1 MRCVWPVLAIAGR
14 VNGQRGHPRQRR
26 ITDMTD
32 TRQSKKATA
41 VNTTGE
47 EQVANARA
55 PVSHRHLV
63 RHRDPAAVVR
73 PKERS
78 SKMITEEIA
87 HRDFE
92 AVENLLT
99 SLAHGRGELS
109 PLAALTRAQEEAAI
123 EAQDILTQGDEAL
136 VMG

>member
-1 MRCVWPVLAIAGR
+1 
-14 VNGQRGHPRQRR
+14 
-26 ITDMTD
+26 MTD
-32 TRQSKKATA
+32 TQQSKVATV

-47 EQVANARA
+47 EQAANVRA
-55 PVSHRHLV
+55 IVGQRHLV
-63 RHRDPAAVVR
+63 RHRDPVAVIR
-73 PKERS
+73 PIERS

-87 HRDFE
+87 HRDLE

-99 SLAHGRGELS
+99 SLADGRGELT

-123 EAQDILTQGDEAL
+123 EAQDILMQADEAL